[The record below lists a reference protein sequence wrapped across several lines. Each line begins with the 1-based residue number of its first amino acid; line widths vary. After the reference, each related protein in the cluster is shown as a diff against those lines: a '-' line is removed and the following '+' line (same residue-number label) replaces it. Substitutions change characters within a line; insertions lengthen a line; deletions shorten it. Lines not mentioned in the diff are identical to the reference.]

1 MTAESESL
9 EVINMRHHVALNGLL
24 GLGSMALAVAC
35 GYDAG
40 SVDGYYGPQTS
51 QAVGRALEAG
61 AFK

>member
-1 MTAESESL
+1 
-9 EVINMRHHVALNGLL
+9 MRHHVALNGLL